1 MKENATA
8 KVLRTLGTCIIV
20 VGILGAFCAG
30 LAFPAVS
37 ISRSGRMDSTYNWG
51 LVVAVIT
58 GSILSGALFYG
69 MAEIINLLHKIE
81 KKLCTDGGNTDKLK
95 DIEANLPN
103 I

>member
-1 MKENATA
+1 
-8 KVLRTLGTCIIV
+8 
-20 VGILGAFCAG
+20 
-30 LAFPAVS
+30 
-37 ISRSGRMDSTYNWG
+37 MDSTYNWG

-81 KKLCTDGGNTDKLK
+81 KNLCTDGGNTDKLK

>member
-1 MKENATA
+1 MKENVTA
-8 KVLRTLGTCIIV
+8 KALRSLGTCIIV
-20 VGILGAFCAG
+20 VGILGAFCVG

-58 GSILSGALFYG
+58 GSIISGALFYG
-69 MAEIINLLHKIE
+69 IAEIINLLQRIE
-81 KKLCTDGGNTDKLK
+81 KKLCADGGNTEKLK

>member
-8 KVLRTLGTCIIV
+8 KALRTLGTCIIV

-30 LAFPAVS
+30 LAFPTVS

>member
-8 KVLRTLGTCIIV
+8 KALRTLGACIIV

-37 ISRSGRMDSTYNWG
+37 ISRSGGMDSTYNWG

-58 GSILSGALFYG
+58 GSIISGALFYG
-69 MAEIINLLHKIE
+69 IAEIINLLHKIE
-81 KKLCTDGGNTDKLK
+81 KKLCADGGNVEKLK

>member
-8 KVLRTLGTCIIV
+8 KALRTLGACIIV

-37 ISRSGRMDSTYNWG
+37 ISRSGGMDSTYNWG

-81 KKLCTDGGNTDKLK
+81 KNLCTDGGNTDKLK

>member
-8 KVLRTLGTCIIV
+8 KALGACIIV

-69 MAEIINLLHKIE
+69 MAEIINLLHKI
-81 KKLCTDGGNTDKLK
+81 
-95 DIEANLPN
+95 
-103 I
+103 

>member
-1 MKENATA
+1 MKENVIA
-8 KVLRTLGTCIIV
+8 KALRSLGTCIIV

-37 ISRSGRMDSTYNWG
+37 VSRSGRMDSTYNWG

-58 GSILSGALFYG
+58 GSIISGALFYG
-69 MAEIINLLHKIE
+69 IAEIINLLQRIE
-81 KKLCTDGGNTDKLK
+81 KKLCVDGGNSEKLK
-95 DIEANLPN
+95 DIEANMPN

>member
-8 KVLRTLGTCIIV
+8 KALRTLGACIIV

-81 KKLCTDGGNTDKLK
+81 KNLCTDGGNTDKLK

>member
-1 MKENATA
+1 MKENVTA
-8 KVLRTLGTCIIV
+8 KALRSLGTCIIV

-37 ISRSGRMDSTYNWG
+37 VSRSGRMDSTYNWG

-58 GSILSGALFYG
+58 GSIISGALFYG
-69 MAEIINLLHKIE
+69 IAEIINLLQRIE
-81 KKLCTDGGNTDKLK
+81 KKLCADGGNTEKLK

>member
-8 KVLRTLGTCIIV
+8 KALRTLGACIIV

-37 ISRSGRMDSTYNWG
+37 VSRSGRMDSTYNWG

-81 KKLCTDGGNTDKLK
+81 KNLCTDGGNTDKLK

>member
-8 KVLRTLGTCIIV
+8 KVLRTLGACIIV

-58 GSILSGALFYG
+58 GSIISGALFYG
-69 MAEIINLLHKIE
+69 MAEIISLLHKIE
-81 KKLCTDGGNTDKLK
+81 KKLCADGGNTEKLK

>member
-1 MKENATA
+1 MKGNATA

-58 GSILSGALFYG
+58 GSIISGAMFYG
-69 MAEIINLLHKIE
+69 IAEIINLLQRIE
-81 KKLCTDGGNTDKLK
+81 KKLCVDGGESEKLK
-95 DIEANLPN
+95 DIESNLPT

>member
-8 KVLRTLGTCIIV
+8 KALRTLGACIIV

-69 MAEIINLLHKIE
+69 MAEIINLLQKIE
-81 KKLCTDGGNTDKLK
+81 KKLCADGENTDKLK
-95 DIEANLPN
+95 DIESNLPN

>member
-8 KVLRTLGTCIIV
+8 KALRTLGACIIV

-69 MAEIINLLHKIE
+69 MAEIINLLQKIE
-81 KKLCTDGGNTDKLK
+81 NKLCADGGNNEKLK

>member
-8 KVLRTLGTCIIV
+8 KALLTLGACIIV

-30 LAFPAVS
+30 LIFPAVS
-37 ISRSGRMDSTYNWG
+37 VSRSGRMDSTYNWG

-81 KKLCTDGGNTDKLK
+81 KKLCADGGNTEKLK